1 MSYLHGIE
9 IKEGAKRTIL
19 TAGDTSV
26 IALVGTAPQGEVG
39 KIKLIT
45 SIDDA
50 HKEYGADV
58 EGFTIPGALEVIF
71 STIGAKVLV
80 LNVLAKDKAS
90 ALVENGKMT
99 RTEAGEPITAL
110 YKATLPEAV
119 DYTADIMAG
128 LDAMTKVDDALGIK
142 PNIVLAP
149 GYSGIAAVATK
160 MIAVATK
167 MEGFAVIDV
176 VAADVQSALEARA
189 NGAYNTASAAAILCY
204 PQVKRYNEHEATE
217 GVMALSVYWAAAKVQ
232 RDTKEGY
239 WLSPSN
245 TELFGVLG
253 LTAEITSSLTDPAA
267 DTNLL
272 NGQGIVTVYRKSGTG
287 SRLWGNWTAA
297 FPTTK
302 SPEGMIAPRAVR
314 MAIREALVVAAL
326 NYMDRSAT
334 QITVDMISN
343 DVNAFIR
350 NMVGQ
355 NAIVDGSCI
364 WDAAKNPAENIALGQ
379 LTFTLSIKY
388 AASLDRLTF
397 EEVVEF

>member
-9 IKEGAKRTIL
+9 IKEGAQRTVL

-26 IALVGTAPQGEVG
+26 IALIGTASQGEVG
-39 KIKLIT
+39 KVKLFNN
-45 SIDDA
+45 IDDA
-50 HKEYGADV
+50 RKEYGSDV

-80 LNVLAKDKAS
+80 INVLSAEKAT
-90 ALVENGKMT
+90 ALLEDGKMI

-119 DYTADIMAG
+119 DFAGEIMAG
-128 LDAMTKVDDALGIK
+128 LDAMTKVDDALGVK
-142 PNIVLAP
+142 PNIILAP
-149 GYSGIAAVATK
+149 GYSGIAAVAAK
-160 MIAVATK
+160 MITVATK
-167 MEGFAVIDV
+167 LEGFAVIDI

-189 NGAYNTASAAAILCY
+189 NGAYNTASAAAVLCY
-204 PQVKRYNEHEATE
+204 PQVKRYNQHEVAE
-217 GVMALSVYWAAAKVQ
+217 GVMALSVYWAAAKVL

-297 FPTTK
+297 FPTAK
-302 SPEGMIAPRAVR
+302 SPKGMIAPRAVR
-314 MAIREALVVAAL
+314 LAIREALVTATL
-326 NYMDRSAT
+326 NYMDRSVT
-334 QITVDMISN
+334 QITVDVITG
-343 DVNAFIR
+343 DVSAFIR
-350 NMVGQ
+350 NLVGQ
-355 NAIVDGSCI
+355 GAIVGGSCS
-364 WDAAKNPAENIALGQ
+364 WDPAKNSAKNMELRQ
-379 LTFTLSIKY
+379 FTFTLSIKY
-388 AASLDRLTF
+388 AASLDLLTF